1 METPRDNKLTEIR
14 RNKLKSTGVNSFVD
28 GGKLPPQALDLEE
41 AVLGAMM
48 LEKNA
53 VNDAIDI
60 LSTESFYKD
69 AHQRIFESIHELFQ
83 ESQPIDI
90 LTVTARLRQKGE
102 LDIVGGPF
110 YISQLTNRVASAAN
124 VEYHARIISQ
134 KHIMRELIRISNDTI
149 KDAYD
154 EMSDV
159 FDLLD
164 KTESQLYKVTQG
176 NLRRDYSSMSTLIQ
190 NAIENIEQNKNQADG
205 LSGVPTGFT
214 ELDRVTSGWQNS
226 DMIVI
231 AARPGMGKTAFVLS
245 MARNTAVMF
254 NRPVAVFSL
263 EMSALQLVNRL
274 IASESELPAEKLRK
288 GNLELH
294 EIQQLHEKIKKLA
307 VAPIYIDDT
316 PALSVF
322 ELRAK
327 CRRLK
332 AQYKIEMIIIDYLQ
346 LMTASGDGKG
356 NREQEISSISRS
368 IKSIAKELDIPII
381 ALSQLSR
388 SVETRGGDKR
398 PMLSDLRESGA
409 IEQDADI
416 VSFIYRPEYY
426 NITEDEKG
434 NSLLGTGEIIIAKH
448 RNGSLEDVRLRFI
461 PQLAK
466 FENLNEDFSV
476 SMGDEGNGGGNFK
489 FEDQYNKKM
498 EPNNNFDTN
507 SGAITLKSKMNDIP
521 DEEDDF
527 NFNKTDNPNEDPF

>member
-1 METPRDNKLTEIR
+1 MEESREKLTEIR
-14 RNKLKSTGVNSFVD
+14 RNKLKNSGLSSAFVE
-28 GGKLPPQALDLEE
+28 GGKLPPQAIDLEE

-60 LSTESFYKD
+60 LSPDSFYKD
-69 AHQRIFESIHELFQ
+69 AHQRIFEVIHELFQ

-110 YISQLTNRVASAAN
+110 YISQLTNRVASSAN

-154 EMSDV
+154 ETSDV

-164 KTESQLYKVTQG
+164 KTESNLYKVTQG

-190 NAIENIEQNKNQADG
+190 HAIEDIEKNKNQTDG
-205 LSGVPTGFT
+205 LSGVPSGFT
-214 ELDRVTSGWQNS
+214 DLDRVTSGWQKS
-226 DMIVI
+226 DMVVV

-263 EMSALQLVNRL
+263 EMSAIQLVNRL

-288 GNLELH
+288 GNLALH

-316 PALSVF
+316 PALSIF

-332 AQYKIEMIIIDYLQ
+332 AQYNVEMIIIDYLQ
-346 LMTASGDGKG
+346 LMSAGNEGKG

-368 IKSIAKELDIPII
+368 IKSIAKELEVPII

-416 VSFIYRPEYY
+416 VAFIYRPEYY

-434 NSLLGTGEIIIAKH
+434 QSLLGTGEIIIAKH
-448 RNGSLEDVRLRFI
+448 RNGSLENVRLKFV

-476 SMGDEGNGGGNFK
+476 SGGYENPAQGGGNFK
-489 FEDQYNKKM
+489 FEDKFGKM
-498 EPNNNFDTN
+498 EPNNDFDNN
-507 SGAITLKSKMNDIP
+507 SGAITLKSKMNDAKE
-521 DEEDDF
+521 DEDF
-527 NFNKTDNPNEDPF
+527 NFKADDFGEDPF